1 MLSITLSS
9 EDRLALE
16 RVRHGAKTPVA
27 VRARCQMLLLS
38 ADGWSPPKI
47 AAHLTYHPHTVRAVL
62 RRFQERGVAGLT
74 PDLPGPAPDT
84 ARREQITAA
93 LSRLLDQERTW
104 TAGQLAAALGAEGI
118 ALSTRQTRRYLGLVG
133 AKWLRTVRTL
143 THKQHPDRVQAA
155 KQTLAALKKG
165 PVRTASPSRSSTS
178 VALPPAS
185 R

>member
-1 MLSITLSS
+1 MLHITLSP

-16 RVRHGAKTPVA
+16 RLRHGAKTPVA

-38 ADGWSPPKI
+38 SDGWSPPKI

-62 RRFQERGVAGLT
+62 RRFQERGVTGLT

-84 ARREQITAA
+84 ARRERITAA
-93 LSRLLDQERTW
+93 LNRLLDQERTW
-104 TAGQLAAALGAEGI
+104 TAAQLAAALGEEGI
-118 ALSTRQTRRYLGLVG
+118 VLSTRQTRRYLGLVG

-143 THKQHPDRVQAA
+143 THKQNPARVETA
-155 KQTLAALKKG
+155 KQTLAALKRG
-165 PVRTASPSRSSTS
+165 PATIASRSPSSTS
-178 VALPPAS
+178 VASRPAS